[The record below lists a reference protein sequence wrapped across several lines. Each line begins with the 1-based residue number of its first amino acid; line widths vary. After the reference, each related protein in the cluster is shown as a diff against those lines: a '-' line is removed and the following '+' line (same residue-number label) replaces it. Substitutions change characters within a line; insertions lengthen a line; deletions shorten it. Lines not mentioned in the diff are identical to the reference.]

1 MINKCKIAIRSLQT
15 ILMTLCLIAYSVAA
29 QPIEVVDLAGRSVT
43 IQAPPQRIILGEGR
57 MMYTLALLEKGN
69 PFERVVGWKDDLM
82 KWDPDAYRAYQSKFP
97 QAANIANLGSP
108 YANEFSIEKVIT
120 LNADLMILNLGNL
133 LKAKETG
140 LIEKLN
146 KVGVK
151 VIFVDFRQRPTQN
164 TVPSL
169 MLLGQVLG
177 RTDEA
182 NQFINFYQKHMKM
195 VYGRVVS
202 KKDENKPIV
211 FIDRAAGFNPDKCC
225 STFGGANLGKLVDEA
240 GGINWGTRKFPG
252 FSGKVNPE
260 VIFTDD
266 PDVIIGTGANWSE
279 AKPDTAA
286 VLFGYEATKEKAQQ
300 RLKGL
305 SERKGWPTL
314 SSVKNK
320 KFYSVYHQFYNSPYH
335 FVALLT
341 FAKWFYPNDFQDVDP
356 EKVFIELHDTFLP
369 IDYSGVF
376 WAELK

>member
-1 MINKCKIAIRSLQT
+1 MITDNR
-15 ILMTLCLIAYSVAA
+15 TLTRVFKALIVTFCLSIFSVSA

-43 IQAPPQRIILGEGR
+43 IPKVPKKIILGEGR

-82 KWDPDAYRAYQSKFP
+82 KWDPDAYRAYLSKFP
-97 QAANIANLGSP
+97 QAENIANLGSP
-108 YANEFSIEKVIT
+108 YSNDFSIEKVIT

-140 LIEKLN
+140 LIEKLE
-146 KVGVK
+146 KVGVQ

-164 TVPSL
+164 TVPSIY
-169 MLLGQVLG
+169 LLGQALG
-177 RTDEA
+177 RVNEA
-182 NQFINFYQKHMKM
+182 NQFINYYQKHMKM

-202 KKDENKPIV
+202 KKEEDKPIV

-225 STFGGANLGKLVDEA
+225 STFGSANLGRLVDEA
-240 GGINWGTRKFPG
+240 GGINWGSRKFSG

-260 VIFTDD
+260 AIFAED

-300 RLKGL
+300 RLKKL

-341 FAKWFYPNDFQDVDP
+341 FAKWFYPNDFKDVDP
-356 EKVFIELHDTFLP
+356 EKIFVELHDKFLP

-376 WAELK
+376 WAELH

>member
-1 MINKCKIAIRSLQT
+1 MITDNR
-15 ILMTLCLIAYSVAA
+15 TLTRVFKALIVTFCLSIFSVSA

-43 IQAPPQRIILGEGR
+43 IPKVPKKIILGEGR

-82 KWDPDAYRAYQSKFP
+82 KWDPDAYRAYLSKFP
-97 QAANIANLGSP
+97 QAENITNLGSP
-108 YANEFSIEKVIT
+108 YSNDFSIEKVIT

-140 LIEKLN
+140 LIEKLE
-146 KVGVK
+146 KVGVQ

-164 TVPSL
+164 TVPSIY
-169 MLLGQVLG
+169 LLGQALG
-177 RTDEA
+177 RVNEA
-182 NQFINFYQKHMKM
+182 NQFINYYQKHMKM

-202 KKDENKPIV
+202 KKEEDKPIV

-225 STFGGANLGKLVDEA
+225 STFGSANLGRLVDEA
-240 GGINWGTRKFPG
+240 GGINWGSRKFSG

-260 VIFTDD
+260 AIFAED

-300 RLKGL
+300 RLKKL

-341 FAKWFYPNDFQDVDP
+341 FAKWFYPNDFKDVDP
-356 EKVFIELHDTFLP
+356 EKIFVELHDKFLP

-376 WAELK
+376 WAELH

>member
-1 MINKCKIAIRSLQT
+1 MITDNR
-15 ILMTLCLIAYSVAA
+15 TLTRVFKTLIVTFCLSIFSVSA

-43 IQAPPQRIILGEGR
+43 IPKVPKKIILGEGR

-82 KWDPDAYRAYQSKFP
+82 KWDPDAYRAYLSKFP
-97 QAANIANLGSP
+97 QAENITNLGSP
-108 YANEFSIEKVIT
+108 YANDFSIEKVIT

-140 LIEKLN
+140 LIEKLE
-146 KVGVK
+146 KVGVQ

-164 TVPSL
+164 TVPSIY
-169 MLLGQVLG
+169 LLGQALG
-177 RTDEA
+177 RVNEA
-182 NQFINFYQKHMKM
+182 NQFINYYQKHMKM

-202 KKDENKPIV
+202 KKEEDKPIV

-225 STFGGANLGKLVDEA
+225 STFGSANLGRLVDEA
-240 GGINWGTRKFPG
+240 GGINWGSRKFSG

-260 VIFTDD
+260 AIFAED

-300 RLKGL
+300 RLKKL

-341 FAKWFYPNDFQDVDP
+341 FAKWFYPNDFKDVDP
-356 EKVFIELHDTFLP
+356 EKIFVELHDKFLP

-376 WAELK
+376 WAELH

>member
-1 MINKCKIAIRSLQT
+1 MITDNR
-15 ILMTLCLIAYSVAA
+15 TLTCVFKALIVTFCLSIFSVSA

-43 IQAPPQRIILGEGR
+43 IPKVPKKIILGEGR

-82 KWDPDAYRAYQSKFP
+82 KWDPDAYRAYLSKFP
-97 QAANIANLGSP
+97 QAENITNLGSP
-108 YANEFSIEKVIT
+108 YSNDFSIEKVIT

-140 LIEKLN
+140 LIEKLE
-146 KVGVK
+146 KVGVQ

-164 TVPSL
+164 TVPSIY
-169 MLLGQVLG
+169 LLGQALG
-177 RTDEA
+177 RVNEA
-182 NQFINFYQKHMKM
+182 NQFINYYQKHMKM

-202 KKDENKPIV
+202 KKEEDKPIV

-225 STFGGANLGKLVDEA
+225 STFGSANLGRLVDEA
-240 GGINWGTRKFPG
+240 GGINWGSRKFSG

-260 VIFTDD
+260 AIFAED

-300 RLKGL
+300 RLKKL

-341 FAKWFYPNDFQDVDP
+341 FAKWFYPNDFKDVDP
-356 EKVFIELHDTFLP
+356 EKIFVELHDKFLP

-376 WAELK
+376 WAELH